1 MLHTYITRFDV
12 IATVALFENL
22 VLELNVA
29 YYHPPLPKASV
40 AGSSDAGW
48 ASRSLQSKMHM
59 QKGGGLLRAADGFE
73 QSNGGSSFGFFFT
86 FSFFLFI
93 YNHSINLACP
103 YVTN

>member
-1 MLHTYITRFDV
+1 
-12 IATVALFENL
+12 
-22 VLELNVA
+22 
-29 YYHPPLPKASV
+29 
-40 AGSSDAGW
+40 
-48 ASRSLQSKMHM
+48 M